1 MRHNWL
7 LAVLLALAFGLII
20 FGLFRASEIAG
31 YIGAGVL
38 LTGWALLFVWNVPDE
53 KPAGTGGDE

>member
-7 LAVLLALAFGLII
+7 LAVLLAFAFGLII
-20 FGLFRASEIAG
+20 FGLFRWSDVVG

-38 LTGWALLFVWNVPDE
+38 LGAWSLLFVWNVPE
-53 KPAGTGGDE
+53 ETPGSGGDE